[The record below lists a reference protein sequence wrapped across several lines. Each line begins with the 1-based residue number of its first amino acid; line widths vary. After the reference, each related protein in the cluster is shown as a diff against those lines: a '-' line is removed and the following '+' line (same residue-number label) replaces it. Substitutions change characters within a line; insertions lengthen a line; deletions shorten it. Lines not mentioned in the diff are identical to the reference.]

1 MNSTARKL
9 AIPATF
15 LAIGLPV
22 GIGVMI
28 AMGEDPEKAEQA
40 SHKAAFQSISTTA
53 ARPQER
59 RAEGR
64 WETVTRLSGTGS
76 AERTFDISRRAIQ
89 WKADWRCQSGR
100 LALRIGRGSRPEK
113 RVTASDCP
121 DAGSET
127 SLGHGQGALG
137 VSASGPWQV
146 SVRQQ
151 VDTALVERPLEGM
164 TPANLVSR
172 GRFRPIQ
179 KKGEGTVSLYRLPK
193 GRLALRYE
201 KFYSS
206 PSPGLEV
213 WLSRAGNPRSTLDS
227 RRAEHVNAGGIRST
241 LGSYNEVLPR
251 GVDEDEIK
259 SIIIWCPTVQ
269 IAFTAASLK

>member
-9 AIPATF
+9 ALPAAF
-15 LAIGLPV
+15 LAVGLPV

-28 AMGEDPEKAEQA
+28 AMGEDPEEAEKA

-53 ARPQER
+53 SRPDER
-59 RAEGR
+59 RAEAR
-64 WETVTRLSGTGS
+64 WETVTRLRGTGS
-76 AERTFDISRRAIQ
+76 TERTFDISRRAIQ
-89 WKADWRCQSGR
+89 WKADWRCRSGK
-100 LALRIGRGSRPEK
+100 LALRIGRGSEPEK
-113 RVTASDCP
+113 KVTASSCP
-121 DAGSET
+121 DAGSQT

-146 SVRQQ
+146 TVRQQ
-151 VDTALVERPLEGM
+151 VDTALVERPLKGM
-164 TPANLVSR
+164 TAATLLSR
-172 GRFRPIQ
+172 GRFHPIQ
-179 KKGEGTVSLYRLPK
+179 KKGEGTVSLYRLPN

-201 KFYSS
+201 NFYSS

-227 RRAEHVNAGGIRST
+227 RRAPHVNAGEIRST
-241 LGSYNEVLPR
+241 LGSYNEILPR
-251 GVDEDEIK
+251 GVDSSEIE

-269 IAFTAASLK
+269 IAFTAAPLE